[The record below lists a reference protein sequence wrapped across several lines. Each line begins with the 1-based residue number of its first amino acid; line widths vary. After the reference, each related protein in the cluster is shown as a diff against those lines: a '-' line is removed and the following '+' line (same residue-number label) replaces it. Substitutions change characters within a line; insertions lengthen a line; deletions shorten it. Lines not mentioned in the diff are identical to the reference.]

1 MILAVCAPK
10 PRIFIRNSAAEKTSF
25 FSAFLHSQKQLL
37 ILMTEGFLRSYR
49 QWNEIFLQGM
59 WSLYQM
65 GFLVLLVLA

>member
-49 QWNEIFLQGM
+49 QWNEIFCKECGLCIRWDSWCC
-59 WSLYQM
+59 WS
-65 GFLVLLVLA
+65 